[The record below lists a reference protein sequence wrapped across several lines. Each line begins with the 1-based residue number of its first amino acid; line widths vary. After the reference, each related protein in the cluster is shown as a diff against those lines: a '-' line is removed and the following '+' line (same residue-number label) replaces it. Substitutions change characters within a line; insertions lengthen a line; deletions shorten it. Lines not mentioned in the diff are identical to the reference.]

1 MEKGLAV
8 RLIKLV
14 TLYSIFVEIRY
25 LSTKKKKI
33 KKKSVNEKMIRKVRL
48 NIKLK
53 YSKTDDVFQ

>member
-53 YSKTDDVFQ
+53 HSKTDDVFQ